1 MAKFYGPVGYVET
14 VETAPGVWKE
24 QVTEHNHFG
33 DVIRNTRRIQS
44 ADKLTDDIIINNQI
58 SIVVD
63 PYATGH
69 LQHIRYVGFMGAKWE
84 VSNIDVQHP
93 RIILTLGGVYNGQQT

>member
-24 QVTEHNHFG
+24 QVTEHIHSG
-33 DVIRNTRRIQS
+33 DVLRNAHRVQS
-44 ADKLTDDIIINNQI
+44 ADKMTDDIVINNQI
-58 SIVVD
+58 SIVAD

-69 LQHIRYVGFMGAKWE
+69 LQYIRYAKFKGVKWE
-84 VSNIDVQHP
+84 VTNVDIPYP
-93 RIILTLGGVYNGQQT
+93 RIILTLGGVYNG